1 MSSMFK
7 IGDKVVHPYHGAG
20 MVIDIEEKKFLKA
33 RGRYYIIDLLAYDGI
48 VMVPIDKVQRIG
60 LRRVSGTRAISRA
73 MNTLTS
79 TPDTLSSDH
88 RERQARAEEKLKTGD
103 LLKVTEVV
111 RNLAWRNHQG
121 RLTMADNKLYQRAQ
135 TFLAGELALAKG
147 IEIQEAMKQLQT
159 VLNDEWLALAESQ
172 L

>member
-1 MSSMFK
+1 
-7 IGDKVVHPYHGAG
+7 
-20 MVIDIEEKKFLKA
+20 MVIDIKEKELLKEH
-33 RGRYYIIDLLAYDGI
+33 GRYYIIDLVACDGI
-48 VMVPIDKVQRIG
+48 VMVPIDKVQKIG

-88 RERQARAEEKLKTGD
+88 RERQARAQEKLNTGD

-121 RLTMADNKLYQRAQ
+121 RLTMADNQLYRRAQ
-135 TFLAGELALAKG
+135 TFLASELALARG
-147 IEIQEAMKQLQT
+147 IELQEAMEQVQT
-159 VLNDEWLALAESQ
+159 ALNDDS
-172 L
+172 

>member
-1 MSSMFK
+1 MFK

-20 MVIDIEEKKFLKA
+20 MVIDIKEKELLKEH
-33 RGRYYIIDLLAYDGI
+33 GRYYIIDLVACDGI
-48 VMVPIDKVQRIG
+48 VMVPIDKVQKIG

-73 MNTLTS
+73 MNTLAS

-88 RERQARAEEKLKTGD
+88 RERQARAQEKLNTGD

-121 RLTMADNKLYQRAQ
+121 RLTMADNQLYQRAQ
-135 TFLAGELALAKG
+135 TFLASELALARG
-147 IEIQEAMKQLQT
+147 IELQEAMEQVQT
-159 VLNDEWLALAESQ
+159 ALNDE
-172 L
+172 